1 MTVGSVLDQSFAL
14 YQRFFWRFVATAAV
28 VFAVLDLIPALTASV
43 GSVDA
48 VVLLSL
54 IGLVTSI
61 VGTFWVQGAL
71 TEAVHDVRDGRIDT
85 SVAELY
91 GRTRPRLPALIVAGV
106 LASIGIAIG
115 LVLLI
120 APGLY
125 LLTRWVLIVPVIVIE
140 GKSAGESFTR
150 SSKLTEGRRWTV
162 LGIVLVSL
170 LIYLVV
176 GGIIV
181 GIFDAILPTFLGAWL
196 GNLVAHSLFTPLLAL
211 AWTVMYF
218 ELAKPE
224 AEPAL

>member
-1 MTVGSVLDQSFAL
+1 MTVGGVLGQSFQL
-14 YQRFFWRFVATAAV
+14 YQKFFWRFVATAAV

-43 GSVDA
+43 GSLDA

-54 IGLVTSI
+54 IGLVTLI
-61 VGTFWVQGAL
+61 IGTFWVQGAL

-85 SVAELY
+85 TVAELY
-91 GRTRPRLPALIVAGV
+91 GRTRPRLPSLIVAGV
-106 LASIGIAIG
+106 LASIGIVIG
-115 LVLLI
+115 LALLI

-150 SSKLTEGRRWTV
+150 SSKLTEGHRWTV

-176 GGIIV
+176 GGIVV
-181 GIFDAILPTFLGAWL
+181 GIFDAILPTFLGTWL

-211 AWTVMYF
+211 AWTIMYF